1 MDVCNTHP
9 AWILFY
15 MGCIM
20 AAVVYLLFLPTDHL
34 SYIDKIWGFAPIVS
48 GLVFMLHNS
57 VCSLGYS
64 NLYLFCKVILMSIW
78 GFRLTYNFAR
88 KGGMSMEEDYRWVYV
103 RKLFPQKIIYHL
115 FVIGFVSLY
124 QSLILWLLVAPLTV
138 KKAQAFDLQDIVV
151 SGLVLFFIAT
161 ETIAD
166 QQQWDFHQLKK
177 MAAKDKQLA
186 NFDQDIKRGFLTRG
200 LWNLCRHP
208 NFFSEL
214 AIWFC
219 FYLFSVGS
227 ESGYLNWSIVPWL
240 ALLSIFLG
248 STPFTENITKSKY
261 PEYTQHIA
269 TSWALWP
276 DLRKLF

>member
-15 MGCIM
+15 MGCLM
-20 AAVVYLLFLPTDHL
+20 AAIVYLLFLPTDHL

-57 VCSLGYS
+57 ACSLGYS
-64 NLYLFCKVILMSIW
+64 NLYLFTKVILMSIW

-138 KKAQAFDLQDIVV
+138 KKAEAFDLQDIVV
-151 SGLVLFFIAT
+151 SGLVLFFITT
-161 ETIAD
+161 EAIAD
-166 QQQWDFHQLKK
+166 QQQWNFHQLKK
-177 MAAKDKQLA
+177 LAAKDKSVA
-186 NFDQDIKRGFLTRG
+186 NLDQDIKRGFLTTG
-200 LWNLCRHP
+200 LWKLCRHP